1 MRFKGSFGSHV
12 AELPPLDEPPL
23 LLVEPPLDEPP
34 LLLVLPPLDE
44 PPLLDVL
51 PLEEPPL
58 LLVPASFVSCFA
70 AGGFD
75 GGSFWLSP
83 SGSALF
89 TLLTVPP
96 GSSSTGA
103 SAHAARTATTE
114 KAETRPISLSEDP
127 PEESND

>member
-1 MRFKGSFGSHV
+1 MRFSGSFGSQV
-12 AELPPLDEPPL
+12 AELPPLEEPPL
-23 LLVEPPLDEPP
+23 LLVDAPLEPP
-34 LLLVLPPLDE
+34 LLLVLPLEE

-51 PLEEPPL
+51 PLDEPPLL

-89 TLLTVPP
+89 TLLVVPP

-114 KAETRPISLSEDP
+114 NAETRPISLSEDP